1 MEFLKLRLAFFCAR
15 IYVLI
20 VVGGGS
26 LYKIMIV
33 EDDYTISEIVKEHL
47 IRWGYEVKCI
57 ENFKFL
63 KEEFV
68 SFNPHLVIMDIVLPF
83 YNGFHWCTEIRKISS
98 VPILF
103 LSSANDNMNI
113 VMAMNM
119 GGDDFIEKPFDLN
132 VLTAKIQ
139 AMFRRAF
146 SFAGKLNVIEHNGV
160 ILNLNDATLLF
171 EGKRIELTKNDFK
184 ILQLL
189 MENVKKIV
197 KRERI
202 IEKLWESDDFID
214 DNTLTVNITRL
225 RKKLEDIGLKDFIL
239 TKKGIGYFIE

>member
-1 MEFLKLRLAFFCAR
+1 MLKL
-15 IYVLI
+15 VNLI
-20 VVGGGS
+20 SGGEK
-26 LYKIMIV
+26 LYKIMII

-47 IRWGYEVKCI
+47 IKWGYDVACVK
-57 ENFKFL
+57 NFKFV

-68 SFNPHLVIMDIVLPF
+68 LFSPHLVIMDIILPY
-83 YNGFHWCTEIRKISS
+83 YNGFHWCSEIRKISS

-103 LSSANDNMNI
+103 LSSASDNMNI
-113 VMAMNM
+113 VMAINM

-139 AMFRRAF
+139 ALFRRAF
-146 SFAGKLNVIEHNGV
+146 SFVGQLNVIEYSGV
-160 ILNLNDATLLF
+160 ILNLNDATLSF
-171 EGKRIELTKNDFK
+171 DGEVVELTKNDFK
-184 ILQLL
+184 IMQIL

-202 IEKLWESDDFID
+202 MERLWESDDFID
-214 DNTLTVNITRL
+214 DNTLSVNVARL

-239 TKKGIGYFIE
+239 TKKGIGYFIK